1 MKRIWIGGGLA
12 VLTAISVG
20 WHGLDKK
27 SNGAPPASHRSS
39 TSSGSAPESAPPTE
53 LSDSTSP
60 PQPRVQRAFQAYDEY
75 RRLFRVSDAVREYLD
90 TRDALTPSEREYREV
105 ELRRQLDQLE
115 AENRLSAGE
124 ALALKLALIAR
135 DDEPAKAEGLAL
147 IERYDRERKARLAA
161 FRANPDP
168 EFQNY
173 KTREAE
179 IVREVMAME
188 HYPDGLTRNEYLA
201 QRLAGARQAAYR

>member
-1 MKRIWIGGGLA
+1 MKRIWIGSGLA
-12 VLTAISVG
+12 ALTAVSIG
-20 WHGLDKK
+20 WYGLDA
-27 SNGAPPASHRSS
+27 NTNDAPPASHTPPTSLRSS
-39 TSSGSAPESAPPTE
+39 PESALSTQG
-53 LSDSTSP
+53 SDSTSST
-60 PQPRVQRAFQAYDEY
+60 QTQNQRAFLAYEEY

-90 TRDALTPSEREYREV
+90 TRDALTPSEQDYREV
-105 ELRRQLDQLE
+105 ELRRQLNQLE
-115 AENRLSAGE
+115 AENKLSAGE
-124 ALALKLALIAR
+124 ALALRLALIER
-135 DDEPAKAEGLAL
+135 DDAQAKADGLAL

-201 QRLAGARQAAYR
+201 RRLAEARQAAYR